1 MLIPSVILIVD
12 DDPLSRMN
20 LEALLTP
27 DGYTLHF
34 AANGAEAL
42 TLATEDH
49 PDLVLL
55 DVMMP
60 EMDGYEVCRRLRAD
74 ASLAEVPIV
83 LVTVLD
89 DEASLVAGLESGA
102 DDFLSKPYSSVE
114 LLARVRSILRANR
127 FRQLRI
133 GRERLA
139 WVLDNARNGYLV
151 LNASMQIVYANTS
164 ARRYLNLGDDTLSG
178 RDDFRAVV
186 RDLYDPHPDEAWT
199 AWPAS
204 HLKERTY
211 LVKQESAAAPAFWLA
226 VGIPARGAGNDA
238 ETIVKLT
245 DVTTEVTARRDMR
258 AFHTTVAHKLRTP
271 VNGLHTSLLL
281 MQMEGAAAGLPAELT
296 HLLDLAVASAER
308 LVTTVDDVVGFLG
321 ATRLTAHDAG
331 PLLIDLKRFLEGIIE
346 KRGHDVIVAT
356 EIAPA
361 LRLARVGLNDGAWRT
376 IFEELLENS
385 CKFHPDNAPS
395 VVITATP
402 AGADKVLL
410 RVADDGT
417 TMTPQQIEWALQ
429 PYLQGE
435 KYFTGETPGTGL
447 GLPTVAMMVW
457 QLGGD
462 LRIKNR
468 RDTPGVVVELTL
480 PLVENGDGSAPG
492 KPG

>member
-1 MLIPSVILIVD
+1 MPIRPVILIVD
-12 DDPLSRMN
+12 DDPLNRMN

-27 DGYTLHF
+27 DGYDLHF
-34 AANGAEAL
+34 AVNGAEAL
-42 TLATEDH
+42 TLAAEVH

-60 EMDGYEVCRRLRAD
+60 GMDGYEVCRRLRAD
-74 ASLAEVPIV
+74 PTLSEVPIV

-127 FRQLRI
+127 FRRLRI

-139 WVLDNARNGYLV
+139 WVLDNARNGYVV
-151 LNASMQIVYANTS
+151 LNASMQIIFANTR
-164 ARRYLNLGDDTLSG
+164 ARHFLNLGDGTLSG
-178 RDDFRAVV
+178 QDDFLALV
-186 RDLYDPHPDEAWT
+186 RDLYDLHPAEAWA

-204 HLKERTY
+204 HLAGRTY
-211 LVKQESAAAPAFWLA
+211 LVKQESATAPAFWLA
-226 VGIPARGAGNDA
+226 VGLPAAHSGDDG
-238 ETIVKLT
+238 ETVVKLS
-245 DVTTEVTARRDMR
+245 DVTAEVSARRDMR

-281 MQMEGAAAGLPAELT
+281 MQMEGAG
-296 HLLDLAVASAER
+296 LDLPPAFAQMLDMALASAER

-321 ATRLTAHDAG
+321 ATRLAAGDAG
-331 PLLIDLKRFLEGIIE
+331 PLLIDLKRFLEDIIE
-346 KRGHDVIVAT
+346 KCGADIVVET
-356 EIAPA
+356 EIAPE

-385 CKFHPDNAPS
+385 CKFHPDGAPS
-395 VVITATP
+395 VVITATS
-402 AGADKVLL
+402 AGADRVLL
-410 RVADDGT
+410 RVVDDGT

-447 GLPTVAMMVW
+447 GLPTVAMLVW

-462 LRIKNR
+462 IRITNR
-468 RDTPGVVVELTL
+468 RDAPGVVVELTL
-480 PLVENGDGSAPG
+480 PLVESGDDGDAG
-492 KPG
+492 